1 MDNNNNNNNNNS
13 MINLRSFTMSLVF
26 FITRN
31 KLPPIAL
38 LVVCAEAR
46 LESLPFLLM
55 RLAWKEITDLTC
67 YNTIEIVWL
76 VMNE

>member
-1 MDNNNNNNNNNS
+1 

-55 RLAWKEITDLTC
+55 RLAMKVSYE
-67 YNTIEIVWL
+67 NTHANPSDPTSALILGINVSNMS
-76 VMNE
+76 VR